1 MRPHANPGKSTN
13 NRAHRR
19 QRGAALII
27 ALLML
32 IVLSMFGIGA
42 VRIGLQSAK
51 MGRNQRDRQ
60 IAWQAA
66 EAALLD
72 AEYDIGNPNSP
83 RYTLFGKPQPETM
96 AVAACSSS
104 GGSSSNSSGS
114 SPAPGLCLPAAD
126 PRRAV
131 WRRMDRSDGV
141 PGVVYGRYS
150 GRIMQTGAGALPA
163 HPPRY
168 LIEILPP
175 TAGNPPKTDRS
186 RLYRISALGFGP
198 DESTRVLLQSLYR
211 RQADRSAP
219 ASARLSWRE
228 IPSWDAA

>member
-1 MRPHANPGKSTN
+1 MRTPANRCESTN

-32 IVLSMFGIGA
+32 IVLSMLGIGA

-83 RYTLFGKPQPETM
+83 RYALFGKPQPETM
-96 AVAACSSS
+96 AMAACSSS
-104 GGSSSNSSGS
+104 SHSSNGNGGG
-114 SPAPGLCLPAAD
+114 PAPGLCLPAAD
-126 PRRAV
+126 PRHAV
-131 WRRMDRSDGV
+131 WQRMDRSDDA

-163 HPPRY
+163 RPPRY